1 MFVYC
6 LSKLI
11 TEVVCMSTQMS
22 TNHQS
27 RGTTQH
33 KPHHSLQLF
42 TADVMSSTLGYV
54 LNVNTVIS

>member
-22 TNHQS
+22 TNKS
-27 RGTTQH
+27 SKSWYNTTQATSQSAAVH
-33 KPHHSLQLF
+33 C
-42 TADVMSSTLGYV
+42 GC
-54 LNVNTVIS
+54 NVKHAGLCT